1 MKNKVKGISFAAV
14 KAAAF
19 KDPVVLEAYL
29 LERASESNRIDI
41 ELFMTKLK
49 VVLSALPQKD
59 IEVCDLAN
67 ELGIVLASVLGNEKN
82 IEQECLEGIRHGFS
96 LTRTRTT

>member
-1 MKNKVKGISFAAV
+1 MKNKVKGIPFSAV

-19 KDPVVLEAYL
+19 KDPAVLEAYL
-29 LERASESNRIDI
+29 LERASESNRVDI

-49 VVLSALPQKD
+49 AVLSAIPQKD

-67 ELGIVLASVLGNEKN
+67 ELGIVLASVLGNERH
-82 IEQECLEGIRHGFS
+82 IEKECLKGIRHGFS
-96 LTRTRTT
+96 LTRTT

>member
-1 MKNKVKGISFAAV
+1 MMLLAN
-14 KAAAF
+14 
-19 KDPVVLEAYL
+19 PVVLEAYL

-41 ELFMTKLK
+41 ELFMAKLK

-59 IEVCDLAN
+59 IGVCDLAN

-82 IEQECLEGIRHGFS
+82 IEKECLEGISHGFS
-96 LTRTRTT
+96 LTRTT

>member
-1 MKNKVKGISFAAV
+1 MKNKVKGIPFSAV

-19 KDPVVLEAYL
+19 KDPAVLEAYL

-49 VVLSALPQKD
+49 AVLSAIPQKD
-59 IEVCDLAN
+59 IELCDLAN
-67 ELGIVLASVLGNEKN
+67 ELGIVLASLSGNEKHT
-82 IEQECLEGIRHGFS
+82 EKKCLNGIRHGFS

>member
-19 KDPVVLEAYL
+19 KDPAVLEAYL

-49 VVLSALPQKD
+49 AVLSAIPQKD
-59 IEVCDLAN
+59 IELCDLAN
-67 ELGIVLASVLGNEKN
+67 ELGIVLASLSGNEKHT
-82 IEQECLEGIRHGFS
+82 EKECLKGIRHGFS
-96 LTRTRTT
+96 LTRTT

>member
-1 MKNKVKGISFAAV
+1 MKNKVKGIPFSAV

-19 KDPVVLEAYL
+19 KDPAVLEAYL
-29 LERASESNRIDI
+29 LERTSESNRIDI

-49 VVLSALPQKD
+49 AVLSAIPQKD

-67 ELGIVLASVLGNEKN
+67 ELGIVLASVLGNERHTEK
-82 IEQECLEGIRHGFS
+82 ECLEGISHGFS
-96 LTRTRTT
+96 LIRTRTT